1 MKVDDQPERTA
12 GGSLW
17 KGLGLALLCQFAY
30 LLLVSELPTDEARIL
45 GFMLFALVQFG
56 YLFPLAVFYHKR
68 NEERTSNG
76 IIIAGAC
83 SLLAA
88 AVWFGY
94 AASHGM
100 LPSLGNN

>member
-1 MKVDDQPERTA
+1 MKVDDQSERTA

-30 LLLVSELPTDEARIL
+30 LLVVSELSDEARVL
-45 GFMLFALVQFG
+45 GFMMFALVQFG

-68 NEERTSNG
+68 SEERTSNG

-83 SLLAA
+83 SLFAA
-88 AVWFGY
+88 AIWFGY
-94 AASHGM
+94 AASRGI
-100 LPSLGNN
+100 LPSLSNN